1 MSPHAEAPADVRR
14 RAQAVA
20 GASPMVRTVAR
31 VACGAAFGVAAAL
44 ALCYG
49 AAPAS
54 AQEIGGSRRS
64 AIVTAA
70 QRVSPAV
77 VSVSVVTTRVV
88 RTDPFGGVFPDEFW
102 DRFYPP
108 MEYRERIPGLG
119 SGVIV
124 DSHGIILSNEHVV
137 RNAEQVTVT
146 LTDGR
151 QLPARVLGSS
161 STYDLAVLKVD
172 GGKLPTAPL
181 GDSDRLVVG
190 EWAIAI
196 GNPFGFLLN
205 DTQPTVTAG
214 VVSATRRD
222 IKSEVTESGVY
233 KNMIQTDAAINPG
246 NSGGPLVNG
255 DGEVIGINTFIFTRG
270 GGSLG
275 IGFAIPINLARRVVE
290 EIEKYGRVRAAW
302 PGMQVQQVTPYLA
315 RRLGFEDVGGLV
327 VSRVE
332 SGGPAERAGVKVA
345 DRIRRVNGQ
354 VVNTLDD
361 AQRGIYGAQVGDRL
375 TLGIERAGRK
385 VELSLTL
392 IEAPREGP

>member
-1 MSPHAEAPADVRR
+1 MRR
-14 RAQAVA
+14 L
-20 GASPMVRTVAR
+20 AR
-31 VACGAAFGVAAAL
+31 ILARPGLAAAL
-44 ALCYG
+44 VAG
-49 AAPAS
+49 IAGWTPFGGVPPADAADIS
-54 AQEIGGSRRS
+54 SSRKS

-88 RTDPFGGVFPDEFW
+88 RTDPFGGLLHDEFW

-108 MEYRERIPGLG
+108 TEYRQRIPGLG

-124 DSHGIILSNEHVV
+124 EARGLLLTNEHVV
-137 RNAEQVTVT
+137 RNAEQITVT

-151 QLPARVLGSS
+151 QLPAQVLGSS
-161 STYDLAVLKVD
+161 ATYDLAVLKVD
-172 GGKLPTAPL
+172 AGKLPTAPL
-181 GDSDRLVVG
+181 GDSDDLVVG

-196 GNPFGFLLN
+196 GNPFGYLLN

-222 IKSEVTESGVY
+222 IKSEVTDTGVY

-255 DGEVIGINTFIFTRG
+255 DGDVIGINTFIFTRG

-275 IGFAIPINLARRVVE
+275 IGFAIPINLARRLVD

-302 PGMQVQQVTPYLA
+302 PGMQVQEVTPFLA
-315 RRLGFEDVGGLV
+315 RRLGFEDLGGLV

-332 SGGPAERAGVKVA
+332 SGGPADRAGVRVG
-345 DRIRRVNGQ
+345 DRIRRVNEQ
-354 VVNTLDD
+354 AVNSVDD

-375 TLGIERAGRK
+375 KLGIERGSRK
-385 VELSLTL
+385 LDLSLTL
-392 IEAPREGP
+392 AEAPADGR

>member
-1 MSPHAEAPADVRR
+1 
-14 RAQAVA
+14 
-20 GASPMVRTVAR
+20 
-31 VACGAAFGVAAAL
+31 
-44 ALCYG
+44 
-49 AAPAS
+49 
-54 AQEIGGSRRS
+54 
-64 AIVTAA
+64 
-70 QRVSPAV
+70 V

-88 RTDPFGGVFPDEFW
+88 RTDPFGLFRDEFW

-108 MEYRERIPGLG
+108 TEYRERIPGLG

-124 DSHGIILSNEHVV
+124 DPKGLILTNEHVV
-137 RNAEQVTVT
+137 RNAEEIKVT

-151 QLPARVLGSS
+151 EMPARVLGGSA
-161 STYDLAVLKVD
+161 TYDLAVLKVD
-172 GGKLPTAPL
+172 AKNLPAAPL
-181 GDSDRLVVG
+181 GDSDGLVVG

-196 GNPFGFLLN
+196 GNPFGYLLN

-222 IKSEVTESGVY
+222 IKSEATDTGVY

-255 DGEVIGINTFIFTRG
+255 DGEVIGINTFIFTKG

-275 IGFAIPINLARRVVE
+275 IGFAIPINLARRMVE

-302 PGMQVQQVTPYLA
+302 PGMQVQEVTPYLA
-315 RRLGFEDVGGLV
+315 RRLGYTDTGGLV

-332 SGGPAERAGVKVA
+332 SGGPADRAGVRIG
-345 DRIRRVNGQ
+345 DRIRQVNGQ
-354 VVNTLDD
+354 IVNSVDD

-375 TLGIERAGRK
+375 KLGIERGSRK
-385 VELSLTL
+385 VELTLTL
-392 IEAPREGP
+392 AEAPAEEE

>member
-1 MSPHAEAPADVRR
+1 MTQPGGLVLALACAALLCAGAPARGD
-14 RAQAVA
+14 A
-20 GASPMVRTVAR
+20 GAPL
-31 VACGAAFGVAAAL
+31 AAAPET
-44 ALCYG
+44 
-49 AAPAS
+49 APAMPDIS
-54 AQEIGGSRRS
+54 SSRKS

-88 RTDPFGGVFPDEFW
+88 RTDPFGMFRDEFW

-108 MEYRERIPGLG
+108 TEYRERIPGLG

-124 DSHGIILSNEHVV
+124 DAKGLLLTNEHVV
-137 RNAEQVTVT
+137 RNAEEIKVT

-151 QLPARVLGSS
+151 ELPARVLGGSA
-161 STYDLAVLKVD
+161 TYDLAVLKVD
-172 GGKLPTAPL
+172 AKNLPTAPL
-181 GDSDRLVVG
+181 GDSDGLVVG

-196 GNPFGFLLN
+196 GNPFGYLLN

-222 IKSEVTESGVY
+222 IKSEATETGVY

-255 DGEVIGINTFIFTRG
+255 DGEVIGINTFIFTKG

-275 IGFAIPINLARRVVE
+275 IGFAIPINLAHRMVD
-290 EIEKYGRVRAAW
+290 EIQKYGRVRSAW
-302 PGMQVQQVTPYLA
+302 PGMQVQEVTPYLA
-315 RRLGFEDVGGLV
+315 RRLGYTDLGGLV

-332 SGGPAERAGVKVA
+332 NGGPADRAGVRIG
-345 DRIRRVNGQ
+345 DRIRQVNGQ
-354 VVNTLDD
+354 TVNSVDD

-375 TLGIERAGRK
+375 RLAIERGNRK
-385 VELSLTL
+385 LDLSLTL
-392 IEAPREGP
+392 AEAPGEQ

>member
-1 MSPHAEAPADVRR
+1 VRR
-14 RAQAVA
+14 L
-20 GASPMVRTVAR
+20 AR
-31 VACGAAFGVAAAL
+31 ILARPGLAAAL
-44 ALCYG
+44 VAG
-49 AAPAS
+49 IAGWTPFGGVPPADAADIS
-54 AQEIGGSRRS
+54 SSRKS

-88 RTDPFGGVFPDEFW
+88 RTDPFGGLLHDEFW

-108 MEYRERIPGLG
+108 TEYRQRIPGLG

-124 DSHGIILSNEHVV
+124 EARGLLLTNEHVV
-137 RNAEQVTVT
+137 RNAEQITVT

-151 QLPARVLGSS
+151 QLPAQVLGSS
-161 STYDLAVLKVD
+161 ATYDLAVLKVD
-172 GGKLPTAPL
+172 AGKLPTAPL
-181 GDSDRLVVG
+181 GDSDDLVVG

-196 GNPFGFLLN
+196 GNPFGYLLN

-222 IKSEVTESGVY
+222 IKSEVTDTGVY

-255 DGEVIGINTFIFTRG
+255 DGDVIGINTFIFTRG

-275 IGFAIPINLARRVVE
+275 IGFAIPINLARRLVD

-302 PGMQVQQVTPYLA
+302 PGMQVQEVTPFLA
-315 RRLGFEDVGGLV
+315 RRLGFEDLGGLV

-332 SGGPAERAGVKVA
+332 SGGPADRAGVRVG
-345 DRIRRVNGQ
+345 DRIRRVNEQ
-354 VVNTLDD
+354 AVNSVDD

-375 TLGIERAGRK
+375 KLGIERGSRK
-385 VELSLTL
+385 LDLSLTL
-392 IEAPREGP
+392 AEAPADGR